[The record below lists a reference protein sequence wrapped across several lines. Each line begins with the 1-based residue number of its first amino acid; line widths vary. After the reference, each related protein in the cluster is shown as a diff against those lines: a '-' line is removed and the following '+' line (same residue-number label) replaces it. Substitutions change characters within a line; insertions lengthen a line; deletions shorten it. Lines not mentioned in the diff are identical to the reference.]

1 MQLNHLKALVAIVD
15 TGGFNSAAAKLGL
28 TQAAVSMQIKRLEEW
43 LGFELFERSVR
54 PPRLNNAGLLLLDQ
68 AREIVDLCEKFRES
82 APGSSRLRG
91 TIKIGA
97 VTGLSHF
104 IPQTLSD
111 LREKYRHLQ
120 VQIVTGF
127 AGDLAHAVERGR
139 LEAAVI
145 TQFPELD
152 PELISRPVFTDS
164 LVVVAPRSYAG
175 QSDIEILTNN
185 PYVGP
190 NRNTEVGRLIEQSL
204 NKRKIKS
211 DQIMEF
217 DTVETLL
224 MMVLHGLAVGIN
236 PRTTIGDRYLDDV
249 YLVPFGS
256 PAIQRT
262 VSLIQRRET
271 RRPVLLDALYD
282 ALCQVATHGNARAQV
297 APVDPS

>member
-54 PPRLNNAGLLLLDQ
+54 PPRLNNAGLELLDQ
-68 AREIVDLCEKFRES
+68 AREIVELCERFRDS

-111 LREKYRHLQ
+111 LRAKYRHLQ
-120 VQIVTGF
+120 VQIVSGF
-127 AGDLAHAVERGR
+127 AGDLAHAVVRGR

-152 PELISRPVFTDS
+152 PDLNSRPIFSDS
-164 LVVVAPRSYAG
+164 MVVVAPRSYAG
-175 QSDIEILTNN
+175 QSDTEILSNN

-190 NRNTEVGRLIEQSL
+190 NRNTEVGRLIENSL
-204 NKRKIKS
+204 SKRKINS

-249 YLVPFGS
+249 YLAPFDA
-256 PAIQRT
+256 PPIQRT
-262 VSLIQRRET
+262 VSLIQRRES
-271 RRPVLLDALYD
+271 RRPQFLDALYD
-282 ALCQVATHGNARAQV
+282 SLCQVVVHDSSKVQTASH
-297 APVDPS
+297 